1 MKRIQSAC
9 VCQTLHFSL
18 KEPLSY
24 EETLKQTSYEVKHYR
39 DTLDHSRVRYKILEE
54 NVQEDGS
61 IIVKVIKQYN
71 QSPVGDY
78 LA

>member
-9 VCQTLHFSL
+9 ICQTLHFSL

-24 EETLKQTSYEVKHYR
+24 EETLKQTRYEVQHYQS
-39 DTLDHSRVRYKILEE
+39 TLDRSHVQYRILEE
-54 NVQEDGS
+54 NIQPDGS

-71 QSPVGDY
+71 QSPVGSY
-78 LA
+78 LE